1 MPEHNQM
8 RVLNGRYPVNSTP
21 ESRAVNGQNLTPR
34 LVGSPASIT
43 SPTIARDAKWDGT
56 RPRVL
61 TQEEVETPV
70 KAFLSS
76 NITPRSGS
84 RKSRVESTSSTPAG
98 TPTST
103 PSRSKASSTVNANGQ
118 AGEESHRIYTIG
130 SREPEK
136 KQTGRPRSLISIGN
150 DSTVSQG
157 RASPERG
164 VFVRNGTSPER
175 SQNRYTRING
185 RSSFSSNVSNQ
196 TPKSQGKTAGFVY
209 ANGEEEGETE
219 SSSASASSPPETH
232 QAKFFHADAIQ
243 APRSLQTNLKLYAT
257 PQSSPISS
265 PKVGTFSPAN
275 SHQPQPRRPPSP
287 LKESALPR
295 KTSVSTVNGR
305 PTAPVIL
312 TTVTQRQ
319 IPKPSGIPSPVGSSA
334 SRRSSLKAAPNPT
347 ISHGKSNSINSIDQ
361 KSQRGTSLNILA
373 DSALANWEQPK
384 PLLVTEP
391 KTISDDAPTS
401 PLTSPPQPHSP
412 SKLGSTES
420 KLDHLNELAA
430 NARRERKVLDLEISN
445 SSLLAINR
453 TLERE
458 MHKQNA
464 ELRRYRRL
472 EHSGRLSIAPSNR
485 SFSNHNRLSTITS
498 TTEATS
504 DFSGHSEL
512 DDSYD
517 LDLEDEDLEAFSDEA
532 LSQLDFISTDPS
544 SPTGQ
549 FDSLVR
555 ARTCTS
561 ARQKKEKIDA
571 LDLTRFQAM
580 LVDSQKMNQSLRR
593 CLDCTEELIAEGKKA
608 LDYKVPLE
616 DFEELR
622 ERGRGGRVL
631 SPDEV
636 EGSVERGRGLLS
648 PAIDVPQNP
657 LELLS
662 PERQVVGNP
671 LDLDGQRGSPDW
683 PPGGSEVEDETAPEA
698 EIGRG
703 GVEEPQLQ
711 PEPPTPDPGG
721 TGLIGLGFKNYLES
735 LGESWGI

>member
-1 MPEHNQM
+1 MPEHNPM

-21 ESRAVNGQNLTPR
+21 ESRAINGQNLTPR
-34 LVGSPASIT
+34 LAGSPASII
-43 SPTIARDAKWDGT
+43 SPTIARDAKWDGS
-56 RPRVL
+56 RPKVL
-61 TQEEVETPV
+61 AQEEVETPV

-76 NITPRSGS
+76 NITPRSAS
-84 RKSRVESTSSTPAG
+84 RKSRLESTLSTPAG
-98 TPTST
+98 TPTGT

-150 DSTVSQG
+150 DSTKSQG

-164 VFVRNGTSPER
+164 VSVRSGTSPER

-257 PQSSPISS
+257 PQSSPIQS
-265 PKVGTFSPAN
+265 PNVGTFSPAN
-275 SHQPQPRRPPSP
+275 SHQPRRPPSP
-287 LKESALPR
+287 LKDSAIPR
-295 KTSVSTVNGR
+295 KASVSTVNGR
-305 PTAPVIL
+305 PTAPVIP
-312 TTVTQRQ
+312 TTATQRQ
-319 IPKPSGIPSPVGSSA
+319 IPKPSGIPSPVGSNA
-334 SRRSSLKAAPNPT
+334 SRRSSLKAAPKST

-361 KSQRGTSLNILA
+361 KAQRRTTLNTPA
-373 DSALANWEQPK
+373 DSVLATWEQPK
-384 PLLVTEP
+384 PLLVAEP
-391 KTISDDAPTS
+391 KSIDDDVPTS
-401 PLTSPPQPHSP
+401 PPTSPPQPQSP

-498 TTEATS
+498 TTEATT
-504 DFSGHSEL
+504 DFSGLSEL

-532 LSQLDFISTDPS
+532 LSQLDFISTDPN
-544 SPTGQ
+544 SPTSQ
-549 FDSLVR
+549 FDSLAR
-555 ARTCTS
+555 ARARTS
-561 ARQKKEKIDA
+561 ARQKREKVEA

-608 LDYKVPLE
+608 LDYKVPIRE
-616 DFEELR
+616 VEEQR

-648 PAIDVPQNP
+648 PAIDVGQNP
-657 LELLS
+657 LEVLS
-662 PERQVVGNP
+662 PERQIMGSP
-671 LDLDGQRGSPDW
+671 LDLDGARGSPDW
-683 PPGGSEVEDETAPEA
+683 PPGGSEVDDESGPEPEA
-698 EIGRG
+698 GSG
-703 GVEEPQLQ
+703 GVEEPQPQ
-711 PEPPTPDPGG
+711 PQPPTPESSG

-735 LGESWGI
+735 LGESWSI